1 MSVACEAKVC
11 ERYLRGSASS
21 NKPLEWTGHRQLSV
35 SPRSLCLPL
44 RGSVS
49 NKLREISSTFSQCI
63 PRPQLLM
70 DEEVT

>member
-44 RGSVS
+44 RGSVRLTGES
-49 NKLREISSTFSQCI
+49 LGIG
-63 PRPQLLM
+63 
-70 DEEVT
+70 